1 MKGIYASPPAFD
13 RDFRI
18 NAAIIVFFENI
29 QDAEKVKVEGKTDNI
44 EITLGNH
51 RKIYVQAKDDSQGNE
66 KLNEAL
72 GTLNEAAKIG
82 NGQLFTY
89 VTNVNTFDG
98 DSSHMH
104 FEELPVTAQEKIKD
118 ILREKGYNAFD
129 VNKLDIRVIPYHGE
143 EQQYETIKTCIND
156 YLRQIDIPEID
167 EKLIQ
172 IWQNATMA
180 DLSIAITK
188 EKLIWPLIVLVADKV
203 EILEVI
209 KGIDEERAEEINAKY
224 QLIINQNMM
233 DYQVYARIMS
243 GFRQAR
249 KSIDDFVATQWDQY
263 LDLVEAVA
271 EDTKEILVK
280 IILHRTLMRTK
291 SINTIKKEV
300 NL

>member
-29 QDAEKVKVEGKTDNI
+29 QDAEKLKVEGKTDNI
-44 EITLGNH
+44 EITLSNH

-66 KLNEAL
+66 KFNEAL
-72 GTLNEAAKIG
+72 ETLNEAAKIG

-98 DSSHMH
+98 DSSHMR
-104 FEELPVTAQEKIKD
+104 FEELPVTAQEKIKGV
-118 ILREKGYNAFD
+118 LQEKGYNAFD

-156 YLRQIDIPEID
+156 YLRQIDVPEID

-172 IWQNATMA
+172 IWHNATMA